1 MPGRLTGQRTIF
13 ESCLGLEPSLPG
25 DVAFAVAFAVAAA
38 VAFAA
43 VAFAAAAALDCQC
56 SWAAALAL
64 HACPSPQH

>member
-43 VAFAAAAALDCQC
+43 AAAAALDCQC

-64 HACPSPQH
+64 HAFPSPQH

>member
-1 MPGRLTGQRTIF
+1 MPGRLMGQRTIF

-43 VAFAAAAALDCQC
+43 AAAAAAALDCQC

-64 HACPSPQH
+64 HAFPSPQH